1 MMNLPKIPVY
11 KAAAVQFGPK
21 LCDIKANVNRQ
32 IEMDREAARAG
43 AKLIVN
49 IEMGNSGYCFYNR
62 EEVSAVVE
70 TIPGPSTAKFEEVAR
85 SFGCYIVVN
94 LPEVDANT
102 GNYYNS
108 FCLVGPDGYIGKYR
122 KVHPFVAEPK
132 WAKDGDLGFPVWQT
146 DIGNIAGVICMDGF
160 FNESIKVPMLK
171 GADVIVYPTN
181 WLLEKCPC
189 PTWITRTFENGV
201 YWIAADRYNLER
213 TVQFSGGSCILNPD
227 GTIQAHTQKHGDDIV
242 YGEIDIAK
250 ARDKSFMGGPENKV
264 KDRRPDQYYAL
275 MRNPY
280 KWNPFSFFGLY
291 DHEPLPEGKKSKLVS
306 AQMASIPG
314 NIKDNLKT
322 MESLLSKAGGN
333 VDLIV
338 FPELATT
345 GIPKNKSEAANLAED
360 LATGPT
366 VKKLTE
372 LSKKKGSYIVT
383 GIAENANGALYN
395 SAVLVGPKGL
405 IGKYRKLHLTSA
417 DKAWALPGDLG
428 LPYFDIPAGRV
439 GLLIGYDL
447 VMSEPARCL
456 SIDGCDVICVPA
468 ALKGPAPITLGPTE
482 IPFADPIIKGDD
494 PHHWHLAKG
503 RAYDNSTFLIFS
515 NQHGDSMMGLSGVFA
530 NFPWE
535 FPRNEAW
542 ASKDK
547 DEVVSIIMDTTSESK
562 NCPTNS
568 LRSKDFISMR
578 QPYWY
583 GMMVEKKP
591 PILDII
597 K

>member
-1 MMNLPKIPVY
+1 MTSLPKIPVY
-11 KAAAVQFGPK
+11 KAAAIQFAPK
-21 LCDIKANVNRQ
+21 LGDIEGNVNKLV
-32 IEMDREAARAG
+32 EMNKEAARAG

-49 IEMGNSGYCFYNR
+49 TEMGNTGYCYYNR
-62 EEVSAVVE
+62 EEVAAVVE
-70 TIPGPSTAKFEEVAR
+70 TIPGPSTAKFEQISR
-85 SFGCYIVVN
+85 SFNCWIVVT
-94 LPEVDANT
+94 LPEVDAIT

-108 FCLVGPDGYIGKYR
+108 FCLLGPEGFIGKYR
-122 KVHPFVAEPK
+122 KIHPFVAEPK
-132 WAKDGDLGFPVWQT
+132 WAKDGDLGFSVWQT
-146 DIGNIAGVICMDGF
+146 DIGNIGGVICMDGF
-160 FNESIKVPMLK
+160 FVESIKVPALK
-171 GADVIVYPTN
+171 GADVIAYPTN
-181 WLLEKCPC
+181 WLLEKCPN
-189 PTWITRTFENGV
+189 PTWITRAFENGV
-201 YWIAADRYNLER
+201 YFVAADRYDLER

-227 GTIQAHTQKHGDDIV
+227 GTIQAHTQAHGDEIV

-250 ARDKSFMGGPENKV
+250 ARDKRFLAGPENKV
-264 KDRRPDQYYAL
+264 KDRRPDQYYAM

-280 KWNPFSFFGLY
+280 KWNPFAYFGLY
-291 DHEPLPEGKKSKLVS
+291 GHEPLPEGRKSKLVA
-306 AQMASIPG
+306 AQTAPIPG
-314 NIKDNLKT
+314 DKKANLEII
-322 MESLLSKAGGN
+322 ESLVTKAGSDT
-333 VDLIV
+333 DLIV

-345 GIPKNKSEAANLAED
+345 GIPKTRAAAVELAED

-366 VKKLTE
+366 VKKLAEISRKT
-372 LSKKKGSYIVT
+372 GIYIVT
-383 GIAENANGALYN
+383 GIAENDNGSLYN
-395 SAVLVGPKGL
+395 SAVLIGPEGL

-447 VMSEPARCL
+447 VISEPARCL
-456 SIDGCDVICVPA
+456 SIDGCDVIAVPA

-503 RAYDNSTFLIFS
+503 RAYDNCTFIIFS
-515 NQHGDSMMGLSGVFA
+515 NQHGDTYMGLSGVFA

-547 DEVVSIIMDTTSESK
+547 DEVVSVKMDTTSVSK
-562 NCPTNS
+562 EYPTNF
-568 LRSKDFISMR
+568 LRAKDFVSMR

-583 GMMVEKKP
+583 GMIVEKKP
-591 PILDII
+591 PVLDII
-597 K
+597 

>member
-1 MMNLPKIPVY
+1 MASLPKIPVY
-11 KAAAVQFGPK
+11 KVAAVQFGPK
-21 LCDIKANVNRQ
+21 LCDIESNVKRQ

-49 IEMGNSGYCFYNR
+49 VEMGNTGYCFYNR

-70 TIPGPSTAKFEEVAR
+70 TIPGPSTEKFEEVSR
-85 SFGCYIVVN
+85 SFGCWIVVN
-94 LPEVDANT
+94 LPEVDKAT
-102 GNYYNS
+102 GNYYNT
-108 FCLVGPDGYIGKYR
+108 FCLVGPEGYIGKYR
-122 KVHPFVAEPK
+122 KIHPFVAEPK
-132 WAKDGDLGFPVWQT
+132 WAKDGDLGFPVWET

-201 YWIAADRYNLER
+201 YFIAADRYNLER

-227 GTIQAHTQKHGDDIV
+227 GTVQAHTQVHGDDIV

-264 KDRRPDQYYAL
+264 KDRRPDQYYDL

-280 KWNPFSFFGLY
+280 KWNPHTFFGLY
-291 DHEPLPEGKKSKLVS
+291 DHEPLPKGKKSKLVA
-306 AQMASIPG
+306 AQMSPVPG
-314 NIKDNLKT
+314 NKEDNLKI
-322 MESLLSKAGGN
+322 MESLLSKAGGDA
-333 VDLIV
+333 DLIV

-345 GIPKNKSEAANLAED
+345 GIPKNKAEATDLAED
-360 LATGPT
+360 LENGPT
-366 VKKLTE
+366 VKKLIE
-372 LSKKKGSYIVT
+372 LSKKSKTYIAT
-383 GIAENANGALYN
+383 GIAENADGDLYN
-395 SAVLVGPKGL
+395 SAVLVSPDGL
-405 IGKYRKLHLTSA
+405 IGKYRKLHLTSD
-417 DKAWALPGDLG
+417 DKEWALPGDLG
-428 LPYFDIPAGRV
+428 LPHFDIPAGRV
-439 GLLIGYDL
+439 GLLVGYDL

-456 SIDGCDVICVPA
+456 SINGCDVVCVPA
-468 ALKGPAPITLGPTE
+468 ALKGPKPIPLGPTE
-482 IPFADPIIKGDD
+482 IPFEDPIIKGDD

-503 RAYDNSTFLIFS
+503 RGYDNSTFVIFS
-515 NQHGDSMMGLSGVFA
+515 NQYGDGMMGLSGVFA

-542 ASKDK
+542 ASEDQ
-547 DEVVSIIMDTTSESK
+547 DEVVSINMDTSSE
-562 NCPTNS
+562 NEDYPTNN
-568 LRSKDFISMR
+568 LRAKDFVGMR
-578 QPYWY
+578 EPYWY
-583 GMMVEKKP
+583 NMMVEKKP

-597 K
+597 E